1 MVGIHYELFDIYTHT
16 HTHTLHNIE
25 EVNHMNKK
33 SNVNLICGSVK
44 QIFFLLIILIFFF
57 FLKCSNI
64 IEKKKD

>member
-1 MVGIHYELFDIYTHT
+1 MNYLIYIHT

-44 QIFFLLIILIFFF
+44 QIFFLVLRLLFFF
-57 FLKCSNI
+57 FF
-64 IEKKKD
+64 